1 MRKCLGITVF
11 MVAAMALLNLESCAR
26 SQKLIG
32 ITVQPGSFTFLTPD
46 STLTANFTALGTYIH
61 PPETKDITNQVTWS
75 DDIPQL
81 LTVTSGGTVSPSVNG
96 GCGVVNVS
104 ASSTLD
110 TEAGG
115 IAIGYATVTVNNP
128 AISYCPGG
136 TTEPILAVV
145 PESTTTT
152 GNTVTSSPAGINCP
166 AQTCGAPFPAG
177 TAVTLTALPSSNF
190 VSWSTTCPGATFNV
204 CVVDVTADVS
214 VTAIFQ

>member
-1 MRKCLGITVF
+1 MMRKCLGITVF

-46 STLTANFTALGTYIH
+46 STLTANFTALGT
-61 PPETKDITNQVTWS
+61 
-75 DDIPQL
+75 DIPQL
-81 LTVTSGGTVSPSVNG
+81 LTLTSGGTVSPSVNG